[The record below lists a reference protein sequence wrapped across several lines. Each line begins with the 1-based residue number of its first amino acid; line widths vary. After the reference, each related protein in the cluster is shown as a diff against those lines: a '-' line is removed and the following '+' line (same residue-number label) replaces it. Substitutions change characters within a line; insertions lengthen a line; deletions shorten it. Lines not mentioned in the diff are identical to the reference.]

1 MAAPPPPP
9 RGLSLYE
16 NLHDPND
23 PSPSATISSGPV
35 LYSQSSTTSA
45 FSSAAGPLP
54 KKPIDPA
61 LRFQPTRRPQP
72 PKPKPKPAVSKSIP
86 KPPAAAPTQPPPPP
100 PPSSDAAAA
109 VDPSTAAPA
118 SKSTLADWAATEDD
132 EWLYGTGEKRPR
144 GGRKAKKKR
153 QAQQQQR
160 ETDWDD
166 VYDASRPTNVE
177 EYLRSDEKID
187 EVREWKALLYGHRRT
202 KAPDS
207 GGSSD
212 EDERPGMH
220 PNNQFAPPPSY
231 AAVPPPPSSPP
242 TTSAPLPPTDD
253 ASGGDAYARRLAL
266 SSTSS
271 SQPLPPSSST
281 TISAAPILYTQQQQP
296 SPPPP
301 PRSPSSRPG
310 QAGFAHRLM
319 AKYGWTSGSGLGAA
333 SSGIVN
339 PLRVQVEK
347 RRKKADAD
355 GGGWAEPANKGK
367 IIGGGGSGS
376 GSRRKDGNDDQ
387 QQGLSNVIVL
397 LNMLDNMPDLA
408 AEVEDGLGQEIGEE
422 CGEKYGRVERV
433 CIDTETQRVFIKFT
447 DQISALKASASSM
460 VYLISNSNMVQAV
473 SELQGR
479 VFNGNTITPKYYNDD
494 AFDRG
499 VYTKYM
505 CPHPLC

>member
-23 PSPSATISSGPV
+23 PSPSTTISSGPV
-35 LYSQSSTTSA
+35 LYSQTSTTSV
-45 FSSAAGPLP
+45 SAAGPLH

-61 LRFQPTRRPQP
+61 LRFQPTRRPLP
-72 PKPKPKPAVSKSIP
+72 PKPKPKPAVSRSIP
-86 KPPAAAPTQPPPPP
+86 KPPAAAPTQPLPPP
-100 PPSSDAAAA
+100 PPSSDTAVAAA
-109 VDPSTAAPA
+109 DPGSAAPA

-187 EVREWKALLYGHRRT
+187 EVREWKALLYGHRRV

-207 GGSSD
+207 DGSSD
-212 EDERPGMH
+212 EEGERPGMR
-220 PNNQFAPPPSY
+220 PTNQFAPPPSY
-231 AAVPPPPSSPP
+231 AAVPPLPSSPP
-242 TTSAPLPPTDD
+242 TTSAPSPPPDD
-253 ASGGDAYARRLAL
+253 ASGNDAYARRLAL

-271 SQPLPPSSST
+271 SQTPLPSSST
-281 TISAAPILYTQQQQP
+281 TISAAPILYTQQQQQP
-296 SPPPP
+296 SSPPPP

-319 AKYGWTSGSGLGAA
+319 AKYGWTSGRGLGAA

-367 IIGGGGSGS
+367 IIGGGHG
-376 GSRRKDGNDDQ
+376 GNDDQ

-408 AEVEDGLGQEIGEE
+408 AEVENGLGQEIGEE

-433 CIDTETQRVFIKFT
+433 YIDTETQRVFIKFT
-447 DQISALKASASSM
+447 DQISALKASAPSM
-460 VYLISNSNMVQAV
+460 VYIMSNANMVQAV

-499 VYTKYM
+499 VYTK
-505 CPHPLC
+505 

>member
-35 LYSQSSTTSA
+35 LYSQTGTTSA
-45 FSSAAGPLP
+45 SATGPLL

-86 KPPAAAPTQPPPPP
+86 KPPAVAPTEPPPPP
-100 PPSSDAAAA
+100 PRPSSDADAINL
-109 VDPSTAAPA
+109 STVAPT

-132 EWLYGTGEKRPR
+132 EWLYGTGEKRQR

-160 ETDWDD
+160 QTDWDG

-187 EVREWKALLYGHRRT
+187 EVREWKALLYGHRRVR
-202 KAPDS
+202 AQDS
-207 GGSSD
+207 DGSSD
-212 EDERPGMH
+212 EENERPVMR

-242 TTSAPLPPTDD
+242 TTSAPPPPPDD
-253 ASGGDAYARRLAL
+253 ASGDDAYARRLAL

-271 SQPLPPSSST
+271 SQPPPPPSSA
-281 TISAAPILYTQQQQP
+281 TISAAPILYTQQEQEQAP
-296 SPPPP
+296 SPPPPP

-319 AKYGWTSGSGLGAA
+319 AKYGWTSGRGLGAA

-367 IIGGGGSGS
+367 IIGGRGGG
-376 GSRRKDGNDDQ
+376 KDDQ

-433 CIDTETQRVFIKFT
+433 YIDTETQRVFIKFT
-447 DQISALKASASSM
+447 DQISALKASVPSL
-460 VYLISNSNMVQAV
+460 VYIISNSNMVQAV

-499 VYTKYM
+499 IYTK
-505 CPHPLC
+505 

>member
-9 RGLSLYE
+9 PSRGLSLYE

-23 PSPSATISSGPV
+23 PAPSATISSGPV
-35 LYSQSSTTSA
+35 LYNQDG
-45 FSSAAGPLP
+45 AAAAPV

-72 PKPKPKPAVSKSIP
+72 TKPKAKATAAATFPKSIAR
-86 KPPAAAPTQPPPPP
+86 PAAA
-100 PPSSDAAAA
+100 AAAA
-109 VDPSTAAPA
+109 AHPTQAAPPPTADASAAPPA

-132 EWLYGTGEKRPR
+132 EWLYGTGEKRQR

-153 QAQQQQR
+153 QQQQQQM

-166 VYDASRPTNVE
+166 VYDPSRPTNVD
-177 EYLRSDEKID
+177 EYLRSDEKVD
-187 EVREWKALLYGHRRT
+187 EVREWKALLYRHRKG
-202 KAPDS
+202 KAPESDL
-207 GGSSD
+207 SSD
-212 EDERPGMH
+212 DDEGERAGMRPK
-220 PNNQFAPPPSY
+220 NQFAPPPSY
-231 AAVPPPPSSPP
+231 AAVPPPPASPP
-242 TTSAPLPPTDD
+242 TTSAAPPPPPPSD
-253 ASGGDAYARRLAL
+253 ASGDDAYARRIAL
-266 SSTSS
+266 SS
-271 SQPLPPSSST
+271 SQPPTSST
-281 TISAAPILYTQQQQP
+281 TISAAPVLYNTTTAQEPARRSSSP
-296 SPPPP
+296 SPP
-301 PRSPSSRPG
+301 RSSRPG

-319 AKYGWTSGSGLGAA
+319 SKYGWESGRGLGAD

-367 IIGGGGSGS
+367 IIGGGK
-376 GSRRKDGNDDQ
+376 RKDAAGNEE
-387 QQGLSNVIVL
+387 QGLSDVIVL

-433 CIDTETQRVFIKFT
+433 YIDTVTQRVFIKFT
-447 DQISALKASASSM
+447 DQISALR
-460 VYLISNSNMVQAV
+460 AV

-479 VFNGNTITPKYYNDD
+479 VFNGNTITPRYYNSD
-494 AFDRG
+494 AFDRS
-499 VYTKYM
+499 VYTK
-505 CPHPLC
+505 